1 MFEVMGIAPPLPV
14 YRYGLNLR
22 QVVSRMLIQMIAKA
36 YAAELWGKRS
46 IWVMQD
52 ILYEYLVRTTK
63 LSLLNVRFDDITES
77 QHSLLFFIYELV
89 MSDAEHI
96 FNLRLKTIKGG
107 DRKQVEAVLQ
117 PHQIPSLSEMKVI
130 LKQHIQARRYI
141 ELL

>member
-1 MFEVMGIAPPLPV
+1 
-14 YRYGLNLR
+14 
-22 QVVSRMLIQMIAKA
+22 
-36 YAAELWGKRS
+36 
-46 IWVMQD
+46 
-52 ILYEYLVRTTK
+52 
-63 LSLLNVRFDDITES
+63 
-77 QHSLLFFIYELV
+77 